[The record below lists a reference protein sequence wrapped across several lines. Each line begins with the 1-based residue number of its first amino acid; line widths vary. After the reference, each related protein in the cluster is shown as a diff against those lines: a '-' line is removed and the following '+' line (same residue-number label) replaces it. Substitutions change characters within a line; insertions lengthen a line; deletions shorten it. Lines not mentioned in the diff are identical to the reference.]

1 MKKRAARPKKKLDYP
16 EETTGS
22 RQAAEIRNRANK
34 LTKEERE
41 ELFKKAMQVYYGGA
55 WPKEAA
61 GS

>member
-1 MKKRAARPKKKLDYP
+1 MKKRAASSRKKLDYP

-22 RQAAEIRNRANK
+22 RLAAEIRKRANK

-41 ELFKKAMQVYYGGA
+41 ELFKKSMQVYYGGA
-55 WPKEAA
+55 WPKETA